1 MSNSFTI
8 GTRLRSTGGLT
19 IELGIMTALM
29 SACAPSRCP
38 ADFAQPVFRVQE
50 QPFERI
56 SREVPTFGGF
66 FYEGERLV
74 AYVTALEDSEAV
86 RVAIEPEIS
95 RLRAFLRE
103 PPINR
108 SDIVVRQG
116 TYSFVQLRDWRNAFA
131 NGCWIP
137 DVASL
142 DLDEA
147 ANKLT
152 IGLVTGS
159 GRGEVEQKLSEL
171 GVPPAAFKLVIVG
184 EFRPEATLRNNRDS
198 SG

>member
-1 MSNSFTI
+1 
-8 GTRLRSTGGLT
+8 
-19 IELGIMTALM
+19 M

-38 ADFAQPVFRVQE
+38 ADFAQSVFRPAE

-56 SREVPTFGGF
+56 SRKVPTFGGF

-74 AYVTALEDSEAV
+74 AYVTALGDSEAV

-95 RLRAFLRE
+95 SLRAFLRQ

-108 SDIVVRQG
+108 SDIVVRQA

-131 NGCWIP
+131 CWPP

-147 ANKLT
+147 ANRLT

-171 GVPPAAFKLVIVG
+171 GVPPAAYKLVIVG
-184 EFRPEATLRNNRDS
+184 KFHPEE
-198 SG
+198 